1 MSASWI
7 KKLPKALRALLAEV
21 MPIIQLCIGRQLSV
35 NSKLSKVQRCVSE
48 IRPSQISI
56 LSVDKKIVMNQA
68 VNMFMS
74 AVKLG
79 SLTCFPFNI

>member
-7 KKLPKALRALLAEV
+7 KKLPKALIAEV

-48 IRPSQISI
+48 IHPSQISI

-68 VNMFMS
+68 VNMFT
-74 AVKLG
+74 VCL
-79 SLTCFPFNI
+79 L